1 MNPYVAFEAEAFRLH
16 VVLFRLHVVLKGASF
31 ALQEWGDFGPCS
43 VTCGKGSRGF
53 GASEAFGGQGR
64 RVFEFEGG
72 VGCPK

>member
-1 MNPYVAFEAEAFRLH
+1 MNPYVAFEAEA
-16 VVLFRLHVVLKGASF
+16 FRLHVVLKGASF

-53 GASEAFGGQGR
+53 GASEASGFRTFGGQG

-72 VGCPK
+72 VGCPE